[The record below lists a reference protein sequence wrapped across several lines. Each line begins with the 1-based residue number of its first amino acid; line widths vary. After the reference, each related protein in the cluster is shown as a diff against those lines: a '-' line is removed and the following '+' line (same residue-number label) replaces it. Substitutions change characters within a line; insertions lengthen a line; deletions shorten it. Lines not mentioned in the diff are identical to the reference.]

1 MQCFIQVNIKSKDLF
16 RVKWTY
22 VFLLQTN
29 TVDTVYNSWYY
40 EISAD
45 ALILRQNYILAYKF
59 NIIIITWKS
68 NLMFNG
74 VEYLKLEAIICKNR
88 CMHPTFLFSLAYFI
102 CK

>member
-1 MQCFIQVNIKSKDLF
+1 MNSH
-16 RVKWTY
+16 

-29 TVDTVYNSWYY
+29 TVYTVYNSWYY

-59 NIIIITWKS
+59 NIIIIIWKS

-74 VEYLKLEAIICKNR
+74 VEYLKLQAIICKNR
-88 CMHPTFLFSLAYFI
+88 CKDPTFFISIVYFI

>member
-1 MQCFIQVNIKSKDLF
+1 MNS
-16 RVKWTY
+16 Y

-59 NIIIITWKS
+59 NIIIIT
-68 NLMFNG
+68 
-74 VEYLKLEAIICKNR
+74 
-88 CMHPTFLFSLAYFI
+88 
-102 CK
+102 